1 MFSSLFARAIA
12 VPGKGALAD
21 RRRKVLESVNES
33 KARFAAR
40 AARAG
45 PRAEIPD
52 LVHTYVFEVPAETDI
67 AKMAL
72 EYAANPS
79 VEYAVPDHLART
91 QALPDDP
98 YLQSSGAWG
107 QAYGDLWAL
116 GTIGAPAA
124 WDVATGVGVVV
135 AVVDTGLDYNHPDI
149 VGNVWANQA
158 ELNGAPGVDDDG
170 NGYVDDVRGWDFAYG
185 DADPIDGAG
194 LARGRTS
201 RGPSRRW
208 GNNGVGVIGV
218 AYQARIMPVKGT
230 RQWRL
235 RAVLGASRA
244 PSRTRRGTAPT

>member
-1 MFSSLFARAIA
+1 M
-12 VPGKGALAD
+12 
-21 RRRKVLESVNES
+21 NES

-79 VEYAVPDHLART
+79 VEYAVPDHAART

-149 VGNVWANQA
+149 VGNVWPIRPSPTALRA
-158 ELNGAPGVDDDG
+158 WTTTGTDT
-170 NGYVDDVRGWDFAYG
+170 WTTYG
-185 DADPIDGAG
+185 DGTSPTATPTRSTGRARRGDG
-194 LARGRTS
+194 TS

-208 GNNGVGVIGV
+208 G
-218 AYQARIMPVKGT
+218 T
-230 RQWRL
+230 
-235 RAVLGASRA
+235 
-244 PSRTRRGTAPT
+244 TAWA